1 MRRLG
6 QVTCILAVLG
16 LAAPAAAQQLR
27 IGPAVDAAAAARDQ
41 APAPAPRRPAAA
53 PGPKTPIGVR
63 AVFLVDMQQMAAKE
77 TFKAVVDS
85 STMMGF
91 GAAVDI
97 TGLYQ
102 GLFARFA
109 FATSSKEGSRVFV
122 DDQDEVHSLNIPITV
137 KMMPI
142 DLGAGWRMG
151 GMGKTKS
158 ITPYVGGGIVLL
170 GFKETSDIGDDDE
183 NVSERFNGFSI
194 FGGVDFAV
202 GKMLTFG
209 VEGIYRTVPN
219 AIGEGGVSEHFKE
232 TDLGGLGV
240 RFMIGIRK

>member
-1 MRRLG
+1 M
-6 QVTCILAVLG
+6 
-16 LAAPAAAQQLR
+16 
-27 IGPAVDAAAAARDQ
+27 
-41 APAPAPRRPAAA
+41 
-53 PGPKTPIGVR
+53 
-63 AVFLVDMQQMAAKE
+63 FLVDINQMAAKE

-85 STMMGF
+85 STLMGF

-122 DDQDEVHSLNIPITV
+122 DDDDVVHSLNIPITV

-142 DLGAGWRMG
+142 DLGVGWRMG
-151 GMGKTKS
+151 GVGRTKS
-158 ITPYVGGGIVLL
+158 VTPYVGGGIVLL
-170 GFKETSDIGDDDE
+170 DFKETADIGEGDE

-194 FGGVDFAV
+194 FGGVDFSA
-202 GKMLTFG
+202 GKWLTVG

-219 AIGEGGVSEHFKE
+219 AIGETGVSEHFGE

>member
-16 LAAPAAAQQLR
+16 LAAPAAAQT
-27 IGPAVDAAAAARDQ
+27 PAT
-41 APAPAPRRPAAA
+41 PPRTSA
-53 PGPKTPIGVR
+53 PGPKAPIGVR
-63 AVFLVDMQQMAAKE
+63 AMFLVDMNQMAAKE

-91 GAAVDI
+91 GGAVDI

-122 DDQDEVHSLNIPITV
+122 DDDDEVHSLNIPITV

-142 DLGAGWRMG
+142 DLGVGWRMG
-151 GMGKTKS
+151 VGRTKS
-158 ITPYVGGGIVLL
+158 VTPYVGGGIVLL
-170 GFKETSDIGDDDE
+170 GFKETADIGDDDE

-194 FGGVDFAV
+194 FGGVDFAA
-202 GKMLTFG
+202 GKWLTFG

-219 AIGEGGVSEHFKE
+219 AIGEAGVSEHFGE
-232 TDLGGLGV
+232 TDLGGLGL